1 MQQQELA
8 IKAAEQKRKADKDA
22 ADIALKQ
29 QQLAIEQMRI
39 ESQAEIAGAQMTLKH
54 LAEKE
59 RMDKMQETEGFRQGI
74 AAHMKQR
81 DSQQRNQ
88 QPNKPP
94 KKGE

>member
-1 MQQQELA
+1 M
-8 IKAAEQKRKADKDA
+8 AD
-22 ADIALKQ
+22 
-29 QQLAIEQMRI
+29 
-39 ESQAEIAGAQMTLKH
+39 
-54 LAEKE
+54 KE